1 VDTHAQ
7 AVAESSWAL
16 YAHAIRRFGAQ
27 PTLIEWD
34 NDLPT
39 LDELVGEAAKADR
52 IRGYAHE
59 DRHAGAR

>member
-1 VDTHAQ
+1 
-7 AVAESSWAL
+7 L